1 MKLTVL
7 GAGTCIPY
15 PGYSPAG
22 YLVTIGGIPVLLD
35 AGPGTIARLA
45 DQGVSYRDLEF
56 VLVSH
61 LHSDHV
67 LDLLTLLQASNA
79 TPGWQR
85 VKPLALYGC
94 QGLESFLERLFSL
107 FDGVAPESFRLQV
120 HELASSHVDFGAWS
134 LHTALTGHTGESLA
148 YRLEEGSHAL
158 VYSGDVARPESLVGL
173 AQGADLLL
181 IECSLPDGWQTPD
194 HLVPAQVGELAQA
207 ASVRSVVLTHRYP
220 PALQADVVSQVKS
233 VYSGP
238 VFAAIDGWTATI

>member
-22 YLVTIGGIPVLLD
+22 YLVAIGGMPVLLD
-35 AGPGTIARLA
+35 AGPGTLVRLTE
-45 DQGVSYRDLEF
+45 QGASYRDLDL
-56 VLVSH
+56 VLISH
-61 LHSDHV
+61 LHPDHF

-79 TPGWQR
+79 TPGWR
-85 VKPLALYGC
+85 RERPLQVYGP
-94 QGLESFLERLFSL
+94 QGFEDFLEKLFGII
-107 FDGVAPESFRLQV
+107 DGVAPETFPLQV
-120 HELASSHVDFGAWS
+120 HELASGQVDFGTWS
-134 LHTALTGHTGESLA
+134 LQTALTGHTGESLA
-148 YRLEEGSHAL
+148 YRLDEGSHAL
-158 VYSGDVARPESLVGL
+158 VYSGDVARPESLVAL

-220 PALQADVVSQVKS
+220 PAIQADVVSQVKA

-238 VFAAIDGWTATI
+238 VFAAIDAWSTTV

>member
-15 PGYSPAG
+15 PGFSPAG
-22 YLVTIGGIPVLLD
+22 YLVEIGELPVLLD
-35 AGPGTIARLA
+35 AGPGTLVRLA
-45 DQGVSYRDLEF
+45 EQGVSYRDLEL

-61 LHSDHV
+61 LHPDHV

-85 VKPLALYGC
+85 VKPLAFYGC
-94 QGLESFLERLFSL
+94 QGFASFLQKLFGI
-107 FDGVAPESFRLQV
+107 FDGVAPETFPLQV
-120 HELASSHVDFGAWS
+120 HELASERVDFGAWS
-134 LHTALTGHTGESLA
+134 LRTALTGHTDESLA
-148 YRLEEGSHAL
+148 FRLEEDSHAL
-158 VYSGDVARPESLVGL
+158 VYSGDVARLESLVGL

-181 IECSLPDGWQTPD
+181 VECSLPDGWQTPD
-194 HLVPAQVGELAQA
+194 HLVPAQIGELALG
-207 ASVRSVVLTHRYP
+207 ASVRSVLLTHRYP
-220 PALQADVVSQVKS
+220 PAIISDVVSQVKA